1 MLILKYACAKI
12 KEKIKIEPVTKTWAA
27 GIVLWWVLVTSK
39 GPNEDMGSRDS
50 AVVALV
56 LTLAG

>member
-12 KEKIKIEPVTKTWAA
+12 KEKIKTEHVTKTWAA
-27 GIVLWWVLVTSK
+27 GIVLWLVLVPGK
-39 GPNEDMGSRDS
+39 GPNEDMRSRDS

-56 LTLAG
+56 LALAG